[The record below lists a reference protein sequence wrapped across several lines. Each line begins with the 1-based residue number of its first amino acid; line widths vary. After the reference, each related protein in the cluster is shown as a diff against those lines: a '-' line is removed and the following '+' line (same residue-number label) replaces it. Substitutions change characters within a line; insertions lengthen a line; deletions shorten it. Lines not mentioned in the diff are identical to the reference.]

1 MIEQQLHADG
11 VDLDGTLR
19 VLAMLPGDPTLRLT
33 PGQLER
39 ATHTPDGPG
48 TISAA
53 WSQSSTMVHVLT
65 DGPGATWL
73 ARRAGALLGIDD
85 RDAHNFEPTD
95 GPLRELWRR
104 HRGLR
109 IPRTATVWHDLCWLV
124 VQQRIQRLDA
134 AQQWRRLV
142 ERYGTPA
149 PGSDHLLV
157 PPDPQRLAAIPSH
170 EFHQIGIERRR
181 ADTLRAV
188 ARSHIDLHH
197 LDEQPVSLA
206 TDLLQTIPGV
216 GPWTTS
222 TMAAITW
229 GHPDAV
235 INGDT
240 GIPSLV
246 SWVITRQRTADDA
259 QVDELLEPFRPHR
272 YRIIQ
277 LAFASGQRP
286 PRRHP
291 HPRRTDIREH

>member
-1 MIEQQLHADG
+1 MIEQQLPTGG

-33 PGQLER
+33 PGHLER

-48 TISAA
+48 TISAQWTDA
-53 WSQSSTMVHVLT
+53 STTVDVRTH
-65 DGPGATWL
+65 GPGATWL
-73 ARRAGALLGIDD
+73 ANRAGALLGIDD
-85 RDAHNFEPTD
+85 HDAHNFEPTE
-95 GPLRELWRR
+95 GALRELWRR
-104 HRGLR
+104 HRSLR

-124 VQQRIQRLDA
+124 VQQRIRRLDA

-157 PPDPQRLAAIPSH
+157 PPDPQRLSTVPSH
-170 EFHQIGIERRR
+170 EFHRIGIERRR
-181 ADTLRAV
+181 ADTLRAA
-188 ARSHIDLHH
+188 ARSHIHLHH

-206 TDLLQTIPGV
+206 TDLLHTIPGV

-229 GHPDAV
+229 GHADAV
-235 INGDT
+235 ITGDS
-240 GIPSLV
+240 GIPSLI
-246 SWVITRQRTADDA
+246 SWVITRQHPSDDA
-259 QVDELLEPFRPHR
+259 QLQDLLEPFRPHR
-272 YRIIQ
+272 YRVIQ

-291 HPRRTDIREH
+291 HPRRTDIRRH